1 MIGDRLSILLLML
14 IVGLAALAAWQWHS
28 VGTVAS
34 SAQSAPPPDVP
45 LAQIDAQ
52 STFVV
57 PPLAQLTQTVE
68 RPMFSRARRP
78 APVEVIAKSL
88 PQTPLSAAKATPLSI
103 ELSAV
108 IIEAD
113 RQFALFSKVAQG
125 SLLRAEVGQSVDGW
139 VVSEIR
145 GDGVSLERGSE
156 KQILVLRTFKAP
168 VRKAPVKKARKRR
181 TAARTPASAAT
192 RAANP
197 ATPSSATKQPRR
209 PRRRPQRR
217 SIQRPSP
224 TTTQ

>member
-1 MIGDRLSILLLML
+1 MIGDRLSALLSML
-14 IVGLAALAAWQWHS
+14 ILGLAALAAWQWHS
-28 VGTVAS
+28 VGTVVHPAR
-34 SAQSAPPPDVP
+34 SAPPPDMP
-45 LAQIDAQ
+45 LAQSDAR
-52 STFVV
+52 SPFVV

-68 RPMFSRARRP
+68 RPVFNRARRP
-78 APVEVIAKSL
+78 APPEVISKAP
-88 PQTPLSAAKATPLSI
+88 PQTRSSAAKATPLSI

-108 IIEAD
+108 VIEAN
-113 RQFALFSKVAQG
+113 RQFALFSKAAQG

-139 VVSEIR
+139 VVREIR

-156 KQILVLRTFKAP
+156 KQVLVLRTFKAP

-181 TAARTPASAAT
+181 TAARTPSSAAT

-224 TTTQ
+224 TNQ